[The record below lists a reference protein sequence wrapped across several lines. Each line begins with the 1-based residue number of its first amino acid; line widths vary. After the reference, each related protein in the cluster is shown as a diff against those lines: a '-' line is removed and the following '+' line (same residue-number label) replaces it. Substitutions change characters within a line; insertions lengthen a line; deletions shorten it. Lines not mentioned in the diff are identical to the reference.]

1 MPKNR
6 FLGVV
11 LLCGGVYLLWMALQ
25 VANKTGGGWYSQ
37 VISGAISDQA
47 LLYIVAGAV
56 LSFVG
61 LSMARRR

>member
-1 MPKNR
+1 MPKSR

-11 LLCGGVYLLWMALQ
+11 LLCGGLYLLWMALQ
-25 VANKTGGGWYSQ
+25 VANKSGDGWYSQ
-37 VISGAISDQA
+37 VLSGAISDQA

>member
-1 MPKNR
+1 MPKSR

-11 LLCGGVYLLWMALQ
+11 LLCGGLYLLWLAFRI
-25 VANKTGGGWYSQ
+25 ADRTDGGWYSQ

>member
-1 MPKNR
+1 MPKSR

-11 LLCGGVYLLWMALQ
+11 LLCGGLYLLWLAYQ
-25 VANKTGGGWYSQ
+25 IADRTGGGWYSQ
-37 VISGAISDQA
+37 VMTGVISDQA
-47 LLYIVAGAV
+47 LLYIIAGLV